1 VTPDPDTVGSVTEH
15 ADESTS
21 LPPAIRAW
29 VEESSGGRIIAA
41 DRRPGGGRRE
51 AWVID
56 VEPAGGPAQALF
68 LRYDRG
74 DPDVTGDPFTLHREA
89 QFYLALEDSP
99 VPVPRVVAVHG
110 TEQAILSERVD
121 GETWFSRLRDE
132 GQRLSVARDF
142 MRILASLHR
151 LDPAVVSLPAE
162 PAPGGCREAAARE
175 IDVWE
180 RLYRFGDAE
189 VDPMIEFGLDWLRRA
204 IPDVDGPLTI
214 VQGDTGP
221 GNFLYQDGKVTAV
234 LDWELAHIG
243 DPMDDLGWLALRAVQ
258 EPFTTLADRLRDWSD
273 HTGWAVDLDRV
284 RYYRVFAELRV
295 VILGHRRKESTNLLG
310 EVGNGLIYGQL
321 HRRLFTEAMA
331 DVLGVEVA
339 VPPDIDAPETEHG
352 WLYDAATL
360 QVRDIIVPRSTDAF
374 VVQRAKGLARILKHL
389 QQVDRLAAAV
399 SAEELSDLR
408 ELTGTVVDSLAAGRQ
423 LLADQLK
430 DGRVKPDDA
439 LRYFTRRVTRDT
451 QLLRPAMG
459 ALADRHFD
467 PLG

>member
-1 VTPDPDTVGSVTEH
+1 VTEGT
-15 ADESTS
+15 DGGTT
-21 LPPAIRAW
+21 LPGAIRAW
-29 VEESSGGRIIAA
+29 VEESSGGAIVTA

-56 VEPAGGPAQALF
+56 VQPPAGAEQALF

-74 DPDVTGDPFTLHREA
+74 DPAVTGDPFTLHREA
-89 QFYLALEDSP
+89 LFYLALQDTA
-99 VPVPRVVAVHG
+99 VPVPRVVAVHR

-151 LDPAVVSLPAE
+151 LDPSIVSLPGE
-162 PAPGGCREAAARE
+162 PAPDRLRDAAARE

-180 RLYRFGDAE
+180 RLYRFGDSE
-189 VDPMIEFGLDWLRRA
+189 VDPMIEFGLDWLRRNV
-204 IPDVDGPLTI
+204 PDADGPLTI

-234 LDWELAHIG
+234 LDWELAHVG

-258 EPFTTLADRLRDWSD
+258 EPFTTLSDRFRDWEE
-273 HTGWAVDLDRV
+273 HTGWRVDLARV
-284 RYYRVFAELRV
+284 RYYRVLAELRV

-331 DVLGVEVA
+331 DVLGVEGA
-339 VPPDIDAPETEHG
+339 VPPDLDAPETDHG
-352 WLYDAATL
+352 WLYDAAAV
-360 QVRDIIVPRSTDAF
+360 QIRDIIVPRSTDAF

-389 QQVDRLAAAV
+389 QQVDRLASLV
-399 SAEELSDLR
+399 SAEELNDLR
-408 ELTGTVVDSLAAGRQ
+408 ELTGTVVDSLADGRQ
-423 LLADQLK
+423 VLADQMR

-439 LRYFTRRVTRDT
+439 LRYFTRRAARDT